1 MLLTREQ
8 ILAAR
13 DVAARELDVPEWGG
27 RIRLRAM
34 TGTDRDEYMT
44 ALAAAQKAGEE
55 GQRWHRLM
63 ALLVALCAVDA
74 QGERLFAR
82 EDAETL
88 AAKSAAVLERVS
100 GEIQAINALGEKQV
114 ETLGNG

>member
-13 DVAARELDVPEWGG
+13 DVAARELDIPEWGG

-34 TGTDRDEYMT
+34 TGVDRDEYMT

-63 ALLVALCAVDA
+63 ALLVVLCAVDA
-74 QGERLFAR
+74 DGNRIFERD
-82 EDAETL
+82 DAESL
-88 AAKSAAVLERVS
+88 AAKSAAVLERIS
-100 GEIQAINALGEKQV
+100 GEIQAINALGEAQV
-114 ETLGNG
+114 EQLGNG

>member
-13 DVAARELDVPEWGG
+13 DVPARELDVPEWGG

-34 TGTDRDEYMT
+34 TGVDRDEYMT

-63 ALLVALCAVDA
+63 ALLVTLCAVDDR
-74 QGERLFAR
+74 GDRIFVPDDVES
-82 EDAETL
+82 L
-88 AAKSAAVLERVS
+88 ATKSAAVLERISNEV
-100 GEIQAINALGEKQV
+100 QAVNALGDKQV
-114 ETLGNG
+114 EQLGNG

>member
-13 DVAARELDVPEWGG
+13 DVPARELDVPEWGG
-27 RIRLRAM
+27 KLRLRAM
-34 TGTDRDEYMT
+34 TGVDRDEYMT

-63 ALLVALCAVDA
+63 ALLVVLCAVDDR
-74 QGERLFAR
+74 GERLFVRDDVASL
-82 EDAETL
+82 AE
-88 AAKSAAVLERVS
+88 KSAAVLERISSEV
-100 GEIQAINALGEKQV
+100 QAVNALGEQQV